1 MTKLNYGIKVSKWGF
16 NVIDL
21 DQKGQANNTESKIIP
36 HIEYALALP
45 YLRGAKVQIHRYQL
59 AASSL
64 DQNPSNG
71 VINCIHEV
79 SNLFEDLNTV
89 NKYIEKC
96 GNTHEFHKT
105 VVEVRN
111 HIRHDTLDQYDN
123 ESEYWKKNR
132 KDRAGKLKIDPR
144 LQTSLGFSLD
154 LIKVGET
161 EIKISE
167 IDEYLEWADK
177 VVTKVMNNAK
187 DKGQIK

>member
-1 MTKLNYGIKVSKWGF
+1 MTKLNYGIKVSKRGF

-21 DQKGQANNTESKIIP
+21 DQKGHGNNAGSNITP

-45 YLRGAKVQIHRYQL
+45 YLLGAKVQIQRYQF
-59 AASSL
+59 AASTL
-64 DQNPSNG
+64 DQNPTNG

-96 GNTHEFHKT
+96 GNTHEFHKI

-111 HIRHDTLDQYDN
+111 HIRHDTLDQYNN

-132 KDRAGKLKIDPR
+132 RDRAGKLKIDPR

-154 LIKVGET
+154 LIKVEET

-167 IDEYLEWADK
+167 IVEYLDWADK
-177 VVTKVMNNAK
+177 VIKKVMNDAK

>member
-21 DQKGQANNTESKIIP
+21 DQKGQGNNTESKITP
-36 HIEYALALP
+36 HFEYALALP
-45 YLRGAKVQIHRYQL
+45 YLRGAKVQIQRYQL

-89 NKYIEKC
+89 NKYIKKC

-105 VVEVRN
+105 VAEVRN
-111 HIRHDTLDQYDN
+111 HIRHDTIDQYDN

-132 KDRAGKLKIDPR
+132 EIRAGNLKIDPR

-167 IDEYLEWADK
+167 IVEYLEWADK
-177 VVTKVMNNAK
+177 VITKVMNNAK
-187 DKGQIK
+187 VKGQIK